1 MFFLLAG
8 SNPPWGRRLK
18 RAGAPIRLALPAA
31 PPAERNNKN
40 LANLD
45 EEDEKKVHICKE
57 GKYWYILYADENVFF
72 TKKHW
77 MY

>member
-1 MFFLLAG
+1 M
-8 SNPPWGRRLK
+8 RK
-18 RAGAPIRLALPAA
+18 
-31 PPAERNNKN
+31 
-40 LANLD
+40 
-45 EEDEKKVHICKE
+45 DEKKVHICKE